1 VFLIPCCDIFFAGDI
16 RSLNLGLLALGIL
29 AVGLFTLGILALGI
43 LALGLLAL
51 SLGIRHFG
59 YGYFDIRSFGSE
71 QSGCWHMHVIFWI
84 SWYFGIVSL
93 YFYKNIPGIFLQ
105 RSIEPQFGS
114 VQPTGSLPTF
124 EPAQYRTGGDDKL

>member
-1 VFLIPCCDIFFAGDI
+1 M
-16 RSLNLGLLALGIL
+16 
-29 AVGLFTLGILALGI
+29 
-43 LALGLLAL
+43 
-51 SLGIRHFG
+51 
-59 YGYFDIRSFGSE
+59 DIRSFGSE
-71 QSGCWHMHVIFWI
+71 QSGCWHVVFWV

-93 YFYKNIPGIFLQ
+93 CLCMFTKIFLAIFLQ